1 MNTKSRECGGTGRAY
16 GGGRFAGASLLHR
29 IETEKKRGALPP

>member
-1 MNTKSRECGGTGRAY
+1 MNTKSREC
-16 GGGRFAGASLLHR
+16 GGGRFAGASLLQR